1 LESGFKIVVVL
12 FWAKAVPDAVTVV
25 VLGPSI
31 ELSYVGATQAN
42 AAVGVR
48 QSCGDPPTAVT
59 LALTSPNPA
68 RPVNVT
74 TKDGVCPVSL
84 TARFVRSTK
93 PEVIGTS
100 TQPDT
105 VLPEEFFT
113 VRVAT
118 V

>member
-1 LESGFKIVVVL
+1 
-12 FWAKAVPDAVTVV
+12 
-25 VLGPSI
+25 
-31 ELSYVGATQAN
+31 
-42 AAVGVR
+42 
-48 QSCGDPPTAVT
+48 
-59 LALTSPNPA
+59 
-68 RPVNVT
+68 VT

-93 PEVIGTS
+93 PELIGTF

>member
-1 LESGFKIVVVL
+1 
-12 FWAKAVPDAVTVV
+12 
-25 VLGPSI
+25 
-31 ELSYVGATQAN
+31 
-42 AAVGVR
+42 
-48 QSCGDPPTAVT
+48 
-59 LALTSPNPA
+59 
-68 RPVNVT
+68 
-74 TKDGVCPVSL
+74 VSL

-93 PEVIGTS
+93 PELIGTF